1 MSRQLVLCSRGHNL
15 KKVVMSEHQKNT
27 EFLTQLIAYDD
38 TDERRK
44 LAERIASLQRN
55 ERCVRRAIWLMMVF
69 AALAL
74 AGISYAAV
82 FLLQPTNLA
91 QFIMQFEIK
100 ALSVLGLGS
109 LISVG
114 VFLGLA
120 LSYRRDLAGS
130 REECRRLA
138 MRIVETRLR
147 THAVE

>member
-1 MSRQLVLCSRGHNL
+1 
-15 KKVVMSEHQKNT
+15 MSEHQKNT
-27 EFLTQLIAYDD
+27 EFLTHLISYDD
-38 TDERRK
+38 TDERRR

-82 FLLQPTNLA
+82 FLLHPTNFA

-100 ALSVLGLGS
+100 ALSVFGLGS

-147 THAVE
+147 AHAVE